1 MGNQGTLW
9 RDKRKPPLEGLNYKP
24 THIPTKYMLKSQN
37 LKIHESTYL
46 NLVVVYIHWNI
57 PFSPRKMFSLV
68 RKTTMATPGAKSP
81 NLKKATLHDTFHGAF
96 SFKKGWKKSVS
107 PSVMSDSLQP
117 RGLKPARLVGPW
129 NFPGKNTGVGCHFLL
144 QGIFPTQ
151 ELNPA
156 SEKINVDYTWSK
168 AFIKNMEIWVLKDEE
183 MLWLEAEKNGVMETG
198 KLHLS
203 RGMNE
208 YGVYV
213 GQQERC
219 FPENEDVWARYHQI
233 RGDTMARTRN

>member
-1 MGNQGTLW
+1 MILSM
-9 RDKRKPPLEGLNYKP
+9 E
-24 THIPTKYMLKSQN
+24 
-37 LKIHESTYL
+37 
-46 NLVVVYIHWNI
+46 
-57 PFSPRKMFSLV
+57 
-68 RKTTMATPGAKSP
+68 
-81 NLKKATLHDTFHGAF
+81 AF

-117 RGLKPARLVGPW
+117 RGLKPARLLGPW

-203 RGMNE
+203 REMNE
-208 YGVYV
+208 YGAPSFSFSIVV
-213 GQQERC
+213 QGKAMGQ
-219 FPENEDVWARYHQI
+219 
-233 RGDTMARTRN
+233 GDTRGNLRGGLWESCPS